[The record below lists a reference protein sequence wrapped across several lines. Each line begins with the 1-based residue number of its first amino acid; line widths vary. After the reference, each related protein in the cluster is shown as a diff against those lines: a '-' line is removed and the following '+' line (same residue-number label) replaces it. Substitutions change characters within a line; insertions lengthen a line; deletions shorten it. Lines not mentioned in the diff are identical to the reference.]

1 MVYVTGE
8 LEDVSEQAL
17 DFDGWVARLPLNL
30 EAAERA
36 RLARAWTLAERVY
49 GDSRRAAGD
58 SRFGH
63 ALAVAS
69 VLAALRLDTDTLIA
83 GLLHDLP
90 WQDGVATDGLAREF
104 GDDVAGLVDGCAR
117 MGVVSEL
124 HARPAGGDGAE
135 RAEALRKMLLAMA
148 QDIRVVFL
156 VLAERLHDMRMLKH
170 RPPEV
175 QQRMARETLDLYA
188 PLAHRL
194 GIWQLKWE
202 MEDLCFRFLEPVTYK
217 RIARLLAEK
226 RVDRERYI
234 AEMQQRLESALQEAG
249 IDAEV
254 TGRPKHIYSIWRK
267 MQRKGLGFHEL
278 FDIRA
283 FRVLVNT
290 VPQCYAAL
298 GVVHSLWQPIPREF
312 DDYIASPKENNY
324 RSLHTAVVGPG
335 GRTVEVQIRTREMH
349 QQAELGIA
357 AHWRYKEGRGADP
370 AFDAKVAWLR
380 RLLEAGADENAEE
393 DILDRFKA
401 EVFEDRVY
409 VITPRG
415 DVIDL
420 PKGATPLDFA
430 YHVHSEVGHRCR
442 GAKVNGRIVPLT
454 YTLQNGDPVE
464 ILTARLGQPSR
475 DWLNP
480 GLGYLATPRARAKVR
495 TWFRQQDHDKNV
507 TEGRATLERELHRL
521 GLGDISLERLAGR
534 SRYPKVEDF
543 LAAIGRGDI
552 TGGQIAGLLSDQ
564 LLPERESV
572 QDMLTR
578 RRRGA
583 GAGRGGEDDVTV
595 YGVGNL
601 LTRMARCCQPAP
613 GDPIL
618 GFITRGE
625 GVSIHRRDCPNVRRL
640 EETSPE
646 RLIDVSWSRRT
657 ERHYPVDVMVE
668 AYDRQGLIKDI
679 SALLSNEHINVTA
692 VNTRTDPD
700 DQQARMTL
708 TLNVADVGQLSRV
721 MERIAGLRNVRDV
734 RRVG

>member
-1 MVYVTGE
+1 MVHVTGE
-8 LEDVSEQAL
+8 LEDVSEQQL
-17 DFDGWVARLPLNL
+17 DFDAWTARLPLKL
-30 EAAERA
+30 EADERE
-36 RLARAWTLAERVY
+36 RLARAWALAERVY
-49 GDSRRAAGD
+49 GDSRREAGD

-63 ALAVAS
+63 ALSVAS

-90 WQDGVATDGLAREF
+90 WHDGPDSDQLTREF
-104 GDDVAGLVDGCAR
+104 GEDVAVLVDGCAR

-124 HARPAGGDGAE
+124 HARPDGGGGGE

-148 QDIRVVFL
+148 RDIRVVFL

-170 RPPEV
+170 RSPEV
-175 QQRMARETLDLYA
+175 QRRLARETLDLYA
-188 PLAHRL
+188 PLANRL

-202 MEDLCFRFLEPVTYK
+202 MEDLCFRFLDSATYK

-234 AEMQQRLESALQEAG
+234 AEMQARLEAALREAG
-249 IDAEV
+249 IEAEV

-283 FRVLVNT
+283 FRMLVDT

-324 RSLHTAVVGPG
+324 RSLHTAVVGPA

-357 AHWRYKEGRGADP
+357 AHWRYKEGRGEDP

-409 VITPRG
+409 VITPQG
-415 DVIDL
+415 DVVDL
-420 PKGATPLDFA
+420 PRGATPLDFA

-442 GAKVNGRIVPLT
+442 GAKLNGRIVPLT
-454 YTLQNGDPVE
+454 QPLQNGDQVE
-464 ILTARLGQPSR
+464 ILTARTGQPSR

-480 GLGYLATPRARAKVR
+480 ALGYLATPRARAKVR
-495 TWFRQQDHDKNV
+495 AWFRQQDHDKNV
-507 TEGRATLERELHRL
+507 AEGRSILERELHRL
-521 GLGDISLERLAGR
+521 GLTDVNLERLAAR
-534 SRYPKVEDF
+534 SRFPRMEEF

-564 LLPERESV
+564 LLPERESAE
-572 QDMLTR
+572 DMLTR
-578 RRRGA
+578 RR
-583 GAGRGGEDDVTV
+583 GRGDAAGGDDDVTV

-613 GDPIL
+613 GDDIV

-625 GVSIHRRDCPNVRRL
+625 GVSIHRRDCANVQRL

-708 TLNVADVGQLSRV
+708 TLNVADVSQLSRV